1 MPTNN
6 SETTLET
13 IYARLTN
20 ESLQFKEQGRNT
32 PLKEFT
38 RLVRLLTNTH
48 TCILTF
54 VDLQEEQVLRI
65 ASSSQNQEFEEYLDK
80 KRIVH
85 LNSVNKRMGV
95 SFEIASKGDEY
106 ETDTLQKDGGGV
118 SNPEVSKKFN
128 LNYFYCHPIK
138 IDGNLRGYLNFF
150 SNEKTQ
156 FSEDLKMQIRIISKF
171 AEVPIQQYEIEKTHN
186 QTLKEAIEEMAKI
199 TGESKRDQILRI
211 ALTYAIK
218 LLGKDEVFSSVLKLD
233 EKTGRLLELKAIPPA
248 KENLKSIPFGKGYC
262 SQALIEGTVL
272 IKDVNSND
280 WNDIYV
286 DAWNRGTKNEMVIPL
301 LIKNEQIRVRNN
313 VVFASRPIAVL
324 NFESRNLNEFTQDD
338 DVDILLPLISQASLL
353 FEKLAIERRLS
364 QLRDIEKKV
373 LTKQNQKEVLK
384 IIAEGIKE
392 VLGFEVVNIS
402 LVDDSKKMINT
413 EVIIGIEEE
422 KVEKFLQMASH
433 PLNSQDI
440 QASIVKSKKIE
451 VSDENDNRFDKAIWK
466 EFGHE
471 NLIRVFV
478 PVISTLTNKCVGTIE
493 ASYQKGFRK
502 HIYESDIQILQG
514 FAELIGEALERQN
527 SRVMDKI
534 SHELRSPV
542 SGILGN
548 IDRLKAHHRHW
559 ENWFID
565 VKFDDIEL
573 DCEILKHNILEL
585 EYFLGRPFPKVKI
598 GDKPIFVMK
607 DIVLKTIKQLKPVI
621 EDEGFYFDIDSC
633 IDRGDLDKIKIY
645 TDKVKLGQVFYNL
658 LVNSIRYANKSS
670 KKFKLKVIVDDETDK
685 DYFIIRFQDWG
696 IGIKEEYRDL
706 IFDDYFRSPEA
717 KAQFASGTGLGL
729 TISRNIMRNDIK
741 GDLVLANSFNPT
753 DFNVKIPKRYER
765 KPNLSF

>member
-1 MPTNN
+1 MPTNDSN
-6 SETTLET
+6 TTLET
-13 IYARLTN
+13 IYARLTD
-20 ESLQFKEQGRNT
+20 ESLQSKEQGRNT

-38 RLVRLLTNTH
+38 RLVRLLTDTH

-85 LNSVNKRMGV
+85 LNSADNRGTGV
-95 SFEIASKGDEY
+95 SFEIASKGIEY
-106 ETDTLQKDGGGV
+106 ETDTLQKDGGAV
-118 SNPEVSKKFN
+118 SNPEISKKFG

-138 IDGNLRGYLNFF
+138 LDGNLKGYLNFF
-150 SNEKTQ
+150 SLTKKQ
-156 FSEDLKMQIRIISKF
+156 FSKDLKPQIKIISRF
-171 AEVPIQQYEIEKTHN
+171 AEVPIRQYEIEKTHN

-199 TGESKRDQILRI
+199 TGENKRDQILQI
-211 ALTYAIK
+211 ALIYAIK

-248 KENLKSIPFGKGYC
+248 KENRSSIPFGKGYC
-262 SQALIEGTVL
+262 SQALLEEREL
-272 IKDVNSND
+272 IKTSNSDD
-280 WNDIYV
+280 WSERYV
-286 DAWNRGTKNEMVIPL
+286 DAWDRGTKNDMVIPL

-324 NFESRNLNEFTQDD
+324 NFESRNLNEFTPE
-338 DVDILLPLISQASLL
+338 DVDILLPLISQATLL
-353 FEKLAIERRLS
+353 IEKLAIERKLS
-364 QLRDIEKKV
+364 QLRDIERQV
-373 LTKQNQKEVLK
+373 LAKQNLKEVLK
-384 IIAEGIKE
+384 IIAEGIKD
-392 VLGFEVVNIS
+392 VLGFEFVNLS
-402 LVDDSKKMINT
+402 LVDDSNKTIST
-413 EVIIGIEEE
+413 EVVIGIEEE
-422 KVEKFLQMASH
+422 KVEKFIQMASH
-433 PLNSQDI
+433 PLNDKDI
-440 QASIVKSKKIE
+440 QASIVRSKRIE
-451 VSDENDNRFDKAIWK
+451 APDENDIRFDEDILK

-478 PVISTLTNKCVGTIE
+478 PVVSTLTNKCVGTIE

-502 HIYESDIQILQG
+502 HIYESDIQFLQR
-514 FAELIGEALERQN
+514 FAGLIEEALEKQN
-527 SRVMDKI
+527 SRIMDKI

-548 IDRLKAHHRHW
+548 VDRLKKHHRNW
-559 ENWFID
+559 EDRFID
-565 VKFDDIEL
+565 VKLEDIEL

-607 DIVLKTIKQLKPVI
+607 DIVLKTIKALKPII

-633 IDRGDLDKIKIY
+633 IDRGELDKIKIY

-658 LVNSIRYANKSS
+658 LVNSIRYANKNS
-670 KKFKLKVIVDDETDK
+670 KIFKLKVIVDDETDK

-765 KPNLSF
+765 KPL